1 MLFIFDQETMRLQ
14 ISGYLCIVNYC
25 GQSSQENRAQ
35 IVYFY
40 LRKIPKS
47 YLIQLAF
54 KTYLVAF

>member
-14 ISGYLCIVNYC
+14 VSGYLCIVNYC

-47 YLIQLAF
+47 
-54 KTYLVAF
+54 